1 MNRAVIFDMDGV
13 IVDTE
18 PVHLQ
23 ASVDFFRYHG
33 QNTSI
38 EKLQEVIGTSIGV
51 TNEMFGSM
59 WTPPMSGIEFAQFR
73 KANKRSY
80 TMNYSDLKFPH
91 IQYVMEKLKQHNFKL
106 GVASSSRKKEIED
119 VLEAC
124 DLSHYIDHYKSGHEF
139 KESKPNPEIYIKTME
154 LLGVHPNNTI
164 IIEDSYYGIKAA
176 KAAGAFVIAIRD
188 HRFNINQEEADIIVG
203 DILEAYNVVQER
215 WS

>member
-106 GVASSSRKKEIED
+106 GVASS
-119 VLEAC
+119 
-124 DLSHYIDHYKSGHEF
+124 
-139 KESKPNPEIYIKTME
+139 
-154 LLGVHPNNTI
+154 
-164 IIEDSYYGIKAA
+164 
-176 KAAGAFVIAIRD
+176 
-188 HRFNINQEEADIIVG
+188 
-203 DILEAYNVVQER
+203 
-215 WS
+215 